1 MNTHTPDD
9 RRRALLVTVAVSE
22 ASSATLAH
30 LTREMD
36 LVHNMPVSRDLTHAD
51 LLWLHEMGLI
61 RYGLE
66 LAQITER
73 GRDVA
78 RRAAPWPGGR

>member
-1 MNTHTPDD
+1 MSHTPDD
-9 RRRALLVTVAVSE
+9 RRRALLVTVAVAD
-22 ASSATLAH
+22 ASTATLTYLA
-30 LTREMD
+30 REMD
-36 LVHNMPVSRDLTHAD
+36 LVHNMPVSRDLCHGD
-51 LLWLHEMGLI
+51 LLWLHGLD
-61 RYGLE
+61 

>member
-1 MNTHTPDD
+1 MSHTPDD
-9 RRRALLVTVAVSE
+9 RRRALLVTVAVAD
-22 ASSATLAH
+22 ASTATLTYLA
-30 LTREMD
+30 REMD
-36 LVHNMPVSRDLTHAD
+36 LVHNMPVSRDLCHGD
-51 LLWLHEMGLI
+51 LLWLHEQGLI
-61 RYGLE
+61 RYGLD

>member
-1 MNTHTPDD
+1 MNRTPDD
-9 RRRALLVTVAVSE
+9 RRRAALLTLAVAD
-22 ASSATLAH
+22 ASTATLPWIV
-30 LTREMD
+30 REMEI
-36 LVHNMPVSRDLTHAD
+36 VHNTPVSRDLCHGD

-61 RYGLE
+61 RYGTE

-78 RRAAPWPGGR
+78 RGAAPWPGGR